1 MSTRQAAHLSAP
13 DAEPLGMMEIKA
25 RYPDQW
31 VVLVDVDWYSD
42 SSPDFRTAVVVAA
55 GKDGRE
61 VLLRPETDE
70 AMARYQRIAHLH
82 TRHFARVTEREAVC
96 R

>member
-1 MSTRQAAHLSAP
+1 MSTHQVAYLSAP
-13 DAEPLGMMEIKA
+13 AAEHLSMMEIKA

-31 VVLVDVDWYSD
+31 VVLVDVDWYCD

-55 GKDGRE
+55 GKNGRE

-82 TRHFARVTEREAVC
+82 TRHFALVTEREAAC